1 MSMNNCNFIGRFV
14 ADPELNDVNDTSVV
28 RFTLAINEY
37 RKSRDGEKN
46 KNVSYLDFE
55 AWDTGATT
63 IGKYCRKGDEI
74 AVLASARQDKWT
86 DKEGNRRS
94 KIKFRV
100 NKFKLF
106 NYNNDKQET
115 NEETKEKVAVSES
128 DAPF

>member
-1 MSMNNCNFIGRFV
+1 MMNSCNFIGRFV

-46 KNVSYLDFE
+46 KNVNYLDFE

-94 KIKFRV
+94 RIKFRV

-106 NYNNDKQET
+106 NYNNSEKNSEK
-115 NEETKEKVAVSES
+115 EETKTKVSASES